1 MGATPGPDVGLKRI
15 LLLLEQKENQSL
27 LAEELGAIYE
37 VIDGADESA
46 LEEEFDLCIVDG
58 PCLDKLERQVRERK
72 DREQPVFLPVLLV
85 TARPGVKLITRQ
97 LWRLVD
103 DLIIAPIEKPEL
115 RARVEVLLR
124 GRSLSLA
131 LRQRA
136 EEALHAA
143 RTRDEVLAMVS
154 HDLRNPL
161 NLVLT
166 NVWLLLEAES
176 PLPPGPRQQV
186 DMIRRAADHMHRLIQ
201 DLLDLSGIEAGQFA
215 VEALAEAPAS
225 LVFEACTLLE
235 HEAEARGVDLQSAV
249 SENLPDVCADRGRI
263 LQLFGNLIGN
273 ALKFTPEGGSIRIS
287 AELAGDAVEFAV
299 ADSGSG
305 IPAADLPHVFDRF
318 WQGPTS
324 RSKGAGLG
332 LAIAR
337 GIVASHRGE
346 IRAESEPGRGST
358 FLFTIPLA

>member
-1 MGATPGPDVGLKRI
+1 LKRI

-27 LAEELGAIYE
+27 LAAELAATYH
-37 VIDGADESA
+37 VIDGTDESA
-46 LEEEFDLCIVDG
+46 LEQEFDLCILDG
-58 PCLDKLERQVRERK
+58 ASLDTLEARVRDRK

-97 LWRLVD
+97 LWRVVD
-103 DLIIAPIEKPEL
+103 DLLIAPIEKPEL

-136 EEALHAA
+136 EEAMHAA

-161 NLVLT
+161 NLLLT
-166 NVWLLLEAES
+166 NVWFLLEADT
-176 PLPPGPRQQV
+176 PLPPEPRAQV

-215 VEALAEAPAS
+215 VETLSEAPAP
-225 LVFEACTLLE
+225 LVAEACSLLE
-235 HEAEARGVDLQSAV
+235 HEAKAKGVALRSVVDES
-249 SENLPDVCADRGRI
+249 LPDVCADRGRI

-273 ALKFTPEGGSIRIS
+273 ALKFTPEGGAIIIS

-299 ADSGSG
+299 SDNGSG
-305 IPAADLPHVFDRF
+305 IPVSDLPHVFDRF
-318 WQGPTS
+318 WQGSTA

-346 IRAESEPGRGST
+346 IRAESRPGQGST
-358 FLFTIPLA
+358 FLFTIPIA